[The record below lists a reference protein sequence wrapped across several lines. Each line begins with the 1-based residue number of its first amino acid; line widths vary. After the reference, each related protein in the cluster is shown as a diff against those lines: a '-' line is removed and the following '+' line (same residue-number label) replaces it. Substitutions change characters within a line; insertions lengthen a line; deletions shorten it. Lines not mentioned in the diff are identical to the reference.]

1 MLLYVNNVVF
11 MIFVYVFLVYF
22 VFVQDECELMG
33 VYLMEVEI
41 VDENMWLKII
51 FF

>member
-11 MIFVYVFLVYF
+11 MIFVYVILVYF

-41 VDENMWLKII
+41 VDENMWLMII